1 MYEIAWLSG
10 RNVCYYSTT
19 TILHSVHLVDGPALE
34 LLDNRAV
41 LLVAR
46 LVHRLTLRFVRRVA
60 LQTNLI
66 KIWRKNKAGDK
77 VTSKQNQAKIQ
88 EEQRQHNTIEFM

>member
-1 MYEIAWLSG
+1 M
-10 RNVCYYSTT
+10 
-19 TILHSVHLVDGPALE
+19 DGPALE

-66 KIWRKNKAGDK
+66 KIWRKNRAGDK
-77 VTSKQNQAKIQ
+77 VTTNQNQAKIQ
-88 EEQRQHNTIEFM
+88 EEQRQHNTIDLLFIFRNENLCILILV